1 MSREGEQKDFVRSFR
16 PPSILGLGDRY
27 SKEEV
32 NNDMTEFGMEK
43 NKTNS
48 SIRIT
53 RMVIRWNAMINN
65 YCNLLFVVCYTS

>member
-32 NNDMTEFGMEK
+32 NNDMTEFGIEK

-53 RMVIRWNAMINN
+53 RMVI
-65 YCNLLFVVCYTS
+65 